1 MQRQQKGA
9 IVELKSKLNEQ
20 SQVKDNLKRMNEFK
34 PNLTFNPD
42 SFGLLYLNEYSNIDP
57 FKSQILSSQQS
68 FDLIKVCEFS
78 IKDKWALLYRGTRD
92 GFSAANFH
100 SKCDGHNNTLT
111 ILKANGSSYIFG
123 GFTSIS
129 WDSSCQYKSDP
140 SAFLFSL
147 TNKNSQPCKM
157 RQVNYGDSIYCKSDY
172 GPTFGGGKDIYVC
185 DYANRLAGSYSNLG
199 REYQHPQPSQGQ
211 SFLAG
216 SFKFQLSEIEVYQK
230 E

>member
-1 MQRQQKGA
+1 
-9 IVELKSKLNEQ
+9 
-20 SQVKDNLKRMNEFK
+20 
-34 PNLTFNPD
+34 
-42 SFGLLYLNEYSNIDP
+42 
-57 FKSQILSSQQS
+57 
-68 FDLIKVCEFS
+68 
-78 IKDKWALLYRGTRD
+78 
-92 GFSAANFH
+92 
-100 SKCDGHNNTLT
+100 
-111 ILKANGSSYIFG
+111 
-123 GFTSIS
+123 
-129 WDSSCQYKSDP
+129 
-140 SAFLFSL
+140 
-147 TNKNSQPCKM
+147 M